1 MVNPEQNQTPE
12 ADAQRIQHY
21 LTDIRSRMYRQ
32 ALLQTV
38 TMTLFCG
45 LILLVILFFLNR
57 LIPLPMR
64 MVNIS
69 WMVPFVSLIVGVC
82 LSIKQWKDLSFVA
95 AVVDE
100 KMELKERLRTA
111 FGLIQHI
118 SEGEFA
124 QLQIRDAAETLT
136 TLDMRK
142 VCPYRVPKLLRL
154 FPIPLLLIG
163 LSFAIPLF
171 YEVPVPLTASQQQA
185 LDQVIQNLEEK
196 QVRDPELQQQIRDT
210 AEKLKAATDLDTAQA
225 HLSNLNTE
233 VRKQKLTQDV
243 IAEATETSQHF
254 QGMDAEQL
262 ASELKDLRE
271 QTEIPPELQAELQ
284 SLFEQLAENLPEGEL
299 RNSLNQAQGKAVTPE
314 TLQEII
320 DALQEAETP
329 MNLAQLEAE
338 LMSNRKELALA
349 DIETLAS
356 DGGIANVDGT
366 PGQNAG
372 TREVQ
377 GTREVPSNAESQP
390 LPEEADDRTTHKT
403 TEAEN
408 LTTPLLGDEVPV
420 SQTNGKRLTL
430 TADASGDSESFSNVF
445 TGDIRVNAPPYLPF
459 SDVVLNAT
467 RAYAEAIHNNRI
479 PVKYQTQIKAYLEAI
494 SEKNEKKRN

>member
-1 MVNPEQNQTPE
+1 MVKSEHNQSKE
-12 ADAQRIQHY
+12 DAQRIRNY

-32 ALLQTV
+32 ALLQTA
-38 TMTLFCG
+38 TMVFFCG
-45 LILLVILFFLNR
+45 LILLVILFFIDR
-57 LIPLPMR
+57 LIPLPMQ
-64 MVNIS
+64 MSNIT
-69 WMVPFVSLIVGVC
+69 WMALFVSVIVGVC

-95 AVVDE
+95 EVVDK
-100 KMELKERLRTA
+100 KMELRERLRTA
-111 FGLIQHI
+111 LGLIQRV
-118 SEGEFA
+118 SESEFA
-124 QLQIRDAAETLT
+124 QLQIRDAAETLAS
-136 TLDMRK
+136 LDMRK
-142 VCPYRVPKLLRL
+142 VCPYCVPKLLRL

-163 LSFAIPLF
+163 LSFTIPLF
-171 YEVPVPLTASQQQA
+171 YEVPEPLSESQQQA
-185 LDQVIQNLEEK
+185 LDSVIQNLEEK
-196 QVRDPELQQQIRDT
+196 QVRGAELQKRIRDT
-210 AEKLKAATDLDTAQA
+210 VDELKAATDFDTVQA

-243 IAEATETSQHF
+243 ITEATKTSQHF

-262 ASELKDLRE
+262 ALELKDLTE
-271 QTEIPPELQAELQ
+271 QAEIPPELQAELQ
-284 SLFEQLAENLPEGEL
+284 NLFEQLAENLPEGEL

-377 GTREVPSNAESQP
+377 GTREVPSNAESQS
-390 LPEEADDRTTHKT
+390 LSAADTDKTMNNTTD
-403 TEAEN
+403 AEN
-408 LTTPLLGDEVPV
+408 LTTPLLGDAAPD
-420 SQTNGKRLTL
+420 SQINGKRLTL
-430 TADASGDSESFSNVF
+430 TADSSGDSESFSNVF
-445 TGDIRVNAPPYLPF
+445 TGETRVNAPPYLSF

-467 RAYAEAIHNNRI
+467 RAYAEAINNNRI